1 MINLMF
7 CLNGKFMDGIIISL
21 LSITKHTNEQLN
33 VYVLTVDLHELDPAF
48 TPFTQNQV
56 EVLNKIV
63 KAKNPSSNVTL
74 IDITEMFKQE
84 MMKTANMKT
93 HYTPYILIRLFSDKI
108 PELPDKILY
117 LDCDIVCYKDIKEI
131 FDTDMTNYEVGVA
144 TDAIGRHFI
153 NKKYINSGVVLMN
166 LKKIRENGSFEKA
179 RDMVKNRTMAMP
191 DQTAIYKCC
200 KEKIYFPDKYNEQK
214 KRKDDTIIRH
224 FSMTIKWL
232 PFFRLVNIKP
242 WHIDRVHNE
251 YKIFDYEDILQ
262 EYLEINKQYKENKSG
277 GNYEKN
283 KI

>member
-166 LKKIRENGSFEKA
+166 LKKIRESGSFEKA
-179 RDMVKNRTMAMP
+179 RNRVKNKMMAMP

-251 YKIFDYEDILQ
+251 YKIFDYEDVLQ
-262 EYLEINKQYKENKSG
+262 EYLEINKQYKE
-277 GNYEKN
+277 EK
-283 KI
+283 

>member
-33 VYVLTVDLHELDPAF
+33 VYVLTVDLHELDSAF

-56 EVLNKIV
+56 EVLNRIV

-179 RDMVKNRTMAMP
+179 RNMVKNRTMAMP

-251 YKIFDYEDILQ
+251 YKIFDYEDVLQ
-262 EYLEINKQYKENKSG
+262 EYLEINKQYKENNETK
-277 GNYEKN
+277 
-283 KI
+283 